1 MVSPVT
7 FPYTQPN
14 ESSITKDNAL
24 KPLRPPPLNL
34 KTGKKFQLPKIKAV
48 RGSVSGADEGTEVPL
63 MIEMSTHRLAA
74 SDALGG
80 KSYEW
85 IDMDVSK
92 SRPWEGDM
100 DRPVSPPRSLRTIID
115 LDSPLG
121 SEDESDISP
130 ISDERPADHS
140 SKVLARFFP
149 ELQSNFA
156 VMAPEGLDTTPKP
169 RTGRSRVE
177 NEIQA
182 RVKSLYHN
190 SGDNLGQVLGSNTPS
205 DVNFLNRL
213 EWSDYSRQ
221 TSMASFGTDVAFQRT
236 NKYRMTTDSSNYS
249 PVQAGVFDETASVRP
264 RASKRMSGAR
274 PAPTRLNSTTSKSS
288 SSNLRDMRNK
298 PLPLAPLVEPI
309 STDPHHDHQ
318 RPSAPHRYSSPQ
330 CTDCT
335 PQHHNVPHS
344 AYASRNRQPHRCQT
358 CGHWDNR
365 HRRGSPNSSEY
376 RLNSRNHQRHVSTWQ
391 QAADEME
398 INLSLDGMKRRLVLE
413 GPLQISRNNG
423 DLVAARPAPLPPSQ
437 KPYSGSNQNTPKKE
451 TRTGSV
457 SSRQDNSEPRKKGHK
472 YNRSKD
478 STDSSKAK
486 TAKAKDEPKSR
497 WGGNSK
503 FNEST
508 KGDLLKLKKSF
519 SISRATFTRKQNP
532 TRSDQHR
539 LSTLSSRSETSVDP
553 QADHANLTDKTR
565 LSMHL
570 SQSDPNLEKIPDEIY
585 NRDDLLLQLP
595 RLQTDNFGFKTL
607 LDQFAPDTQTA
618 AGNPANSKSLSLHTD
633 CLGLTSVY
641 EQLGPAQRSLLANAV
656 QSPWLDDTK
665 DAKEVIPSFTL
676 RQPIVRDEKMVV
688 STSRMRQS
696 AFISTAKASSV
707 YIPPEQVYELAAG
720 PTSPE
725 SIMARRSAT
734 TTQFK
739 VNFPLTE
746 IVDSLVEMIMERI
759 TSLDDLF
766 NFVLVNKRFY
776 RVFKNRELPII
787 KSALYQMSRP
797 AWELR
802 EMSPPWTTEWQHVL
816 DPDSQVPEYTP
827 SLYLD
832 RYAQD
837 IYTLAQLKSMIL
849 MRCAPFM
856 RRDTVRGLAGL
867 DDQRAEEVDNAFWR
881 IWTFCRIFGSG
892 KGRENDLEGQVD
904 WLRGGVKARKAQG
917 SSSSMTEPFGINN
930 VLFEPPEGFAHGNY
944 SGLTPTELYD
954 MTEIWTCLGV
964 LVQPLHAKCIE
975 ARNVGIFNGIDV
987 PENDPVREETVLEEW
1002 TSYVLTLGLS
1012 AVLMVSSL
1020 NPTETTAIT
1029 FERANAVGLTKWEL
1043 TEGQTTRS
1051 SFMKEAVSRVYDD
1064 RERYS
1069 FSLPSGSA
1077 DSPCELPS
1085 NEVMTREEDSERRQ
1099 VFSQEIRVQ
1108 RREGRN
1114 QPCGGDSFAM
1124 ERPMSTYSTI
1134 LHSLG
1139 GSIGRIVHGAP
1150 SVPPVPP
1157 LTFDRSSTST
1167 GSRSPPPPGTP
1178 NYAPGTPQHAPG
1190 TPTHPSGTPNYMLGT
1205 PGQIPTSEP
1214 KTPLLRSPPL
1224 SGSFMPAPLQPQVQ
1238 DPVDRAISHMVNELG
1253 FFEDDVKWALKI
1265 TDSGEGINVEAAEQ
1279 LLQQQKKKADRNPFV
1294 ARGRNNNGKNPLLM
1308 SVMKQQGAQES
1319 GWRWA

>member
-7 FPYTQPN
+7 FPYTRPSEN
-14 ESSITKDNAL
+14 SITKNKAL

-34 KTGKKFQLPKIKAV
+34 RTEKKYQLPRIKAV

-63 MIEMSTHRLAA
+63 MIELAA
-74 SDALGG
+74 HRPSAPDALGG
-80 KSYEW
+80 NSYEW

-92 SRPWEGDM
+92 SRPWEGDGE
-100 DRPVSPPRSLRTIID
+100 RPVSPPRSLRTIID
-115 LDSPLG
+115 LDSPLA
-121 SEDESDISP
+121 SDDESDISP

-156 VMAPEGLDTTPKP
+156 VMAPEGLDTTSKPTSKPK
-169 RTGRSRVE
+169 TGRSRVE

-205 DVNFLNRL
+205 DENYLNRP
-213 EWSDYSRQ
+213 ESSDYSRQ
-221 TSMASFGTDVAFQRT
+221 TSMASFGDGPFQRK

-249 PVQAGVFDETASVRP
+249 PVQAGVFDETP
-264 RASKRMSGAR
+264 RSSKRMSGVR
-274 PAPTRLNSTTSKSS
+274 PAPTRLNTMSSKTSN
-288 SSNLRDMRNK
+288 SNLRDMRNK
-298 PLPLAPLVEPI
+298 PLPLAPLIEPI
-309 STDPHHDHQ
+309 STDSHHDHQ
-318 RPSAPHRYSSPQ
+318 QSSAPHHHSSAQ

-358 CGHWDNR
+358 CGHCDNR
-365 HRRGSPNSSEY
+365 HRRGSLNPPEY
-376 RLNSRNHQRHVSTWQ
+376 HQNSRNHQRHVSTWQ

-398 INLSLDGMKRRLVLE
+398 IELSLDGMKRRLVLE

-423 DLVAARPAPLPPSQ
+423 ELVAARPAPMPPSL
-437 KPYSGSNQNTPKKE
+437 KPYSESTKKA

-457 SSRQDNSEPRKKGHK
+457 NSRRDISGSSKKGHK
-472 YNRSKD
+472 YSRSKD
-478 STDSSKAK
+478 STDSNKAK
-486 TAKAKDEPKSR
+486 PSKAKDESKSR
-497 WGGNSK
+497 WGGNSRS
-503 FNEST
+503 NDGT

-519 SISRATFTRKQNP
+519 SISRATFTRKQNQ

-553 QADHANLTDKTR
+553 QADHASPTDKTR
-565 LSMHL
+565 LSLHL
-570 SQSDPNLEKIPDEIY
+570 SQSDPNLEKVLDEDDPLSHK
-585 NRDDLLLQLP
+585 RDDLLLQLP

-607 LDQFAPDTQTA
+607 LDQFAPDAQTA
-618 AGNPANSKSLSLHTD
+618 LDNPANSKTSSLQTESL
-633 CLGLTSVY
+633 GFTSVY
-641 EQLGPAQRSLLANAV
+641 EQLIPTQRPLLTDQV
-656 QSPWLDDTK
+656 QSPWLDDTR
-665 DAKEVIPSFTL
+665 DAKEVIPSFTIRRPL
-676 RQPIVRDEKMVV
+676 VVRDEKMVV
-688 STSRMRQS
+688 TTNRMRQS

-707 YIPPEQVYELAAG
+707 YFPPEEVYELAAG

-725 SIMARRSAT
+725 SLMPKRSAT
-734 TTQFK
+734 AAQFQ
-739 VNFPLTE
+739 VNFPLAE
-746 IVDSLVEMIMERI
+746 IGDSILEMIMERI

-867 DDQRAEEVDNAFWR
+867 DEQRAEEVDNAFWR

-944 SGLTPTELYD
+944 NGLTPTELYD

-975 ARNVGIFNGIDV
+975 ARNVGIFKGIDV

-1020 NPTETTAIT
+1020 NPSETTAIT
-1029 FERANAVGLTKWEL
+1029 FERANAVGLTKWEM
-1043 TEGQTTRS
+1043 TEGQNTRS

-1064 RERYS
+1064 RGRYS

-1085 NEVMTREEDSERRQ
+1085 NEVTTREEDSERRQ

-1114 QPCGGDSFAM
+1114 QSHGGDSFAM

-1139 GSIGRIVHGAP
+1139 GSIGRIVNGAP

-1190 TPTHPSGTPNYMLGT
+1190 TPTHTPNYMLGT
-1205 PGQIPTSEP
+1205 PGQVPTSEP
-1214 KTPLLRSPPL
+1214 KTPLLRSPPH
-1224 SGSFMPAPLQPQVQ
+1224 SGSFMPAPLQLQPQVQ
-1238 DPVDRAISHMVNELG
+1238 DPVDRAISRMVNELG

-1265 TDSGEGINVEAAEQ
+1265 TDTGEGINVQAAEQ
-1279 LLQQQKKKADRNPFV
+1279 LLHQQKKKSDRNPFV
-1294 ARGRNNNGKNPLLM
+1294 TRGRNNNGKNPLLM
-1308 SVMKQQGAQES
+1308 SVMKQQGTQES

>member
-1 MVSPVT
+1 MVSPAT
-7 FPYTQPN
+7 FQYNQPI
-14 ESSITKDNAL
+14 EDSLTKDKVL

-34 KTGKKFQLPKIKAV
+34 KTEKKFLSPRIKAV
-48 RGSVSGADEGTEVPL
+48 RGSISGADEGTEVPL
-63 MIEMSTHRLAA
+63 MIELAGHRPTA
-74 SDALGG
+74 SDTSRG
-80 KSYEW
+80 KPYEW

-92 SRPWEGDM
+92 TRPWDGDA
-100 DRPVSPPRSLRTIID
+100 DNRPVSPPRSLRTIID

-121 SEDESDISP
+121 SDDESDISP

-140 SKVLARFFP
+140 S
-149 ELQSNFA
+149 
-156 VMAPEGLDTTPKP
+156 LDTTSKPKP

-182 RVKSLYHN
+182 RVQSLYHN
-190 SGDNLGQVLGSNTPS
+190 SGDNLGQALGSGTHLDESYLNTPGS
-205 DVNFLNRL
+205 
-213 EWSDYSRQ
+213 SDYSRQ
-221 TSMASFGTDVAFQRT
+221 TSMASFGLDDGFQRT
-236 NKYRMTTDSSNYS
+236 NRYRVTTDSSNYS
-249 PVQAGVFDETASVRP
+249 PVRAGVFDETP
-264 RASKRMSGAR
+264 RASKRLSMTGAK
-274 PAPTRLNSTTSKSS
+274 PTPTRFNSSASKM
-288 SSNLRDMRNK
+288 SNFRDMRNK
-298 PLPLAPLVEPI
+298 PLPLAPLVEP
-309 STDPHHDHQ
+309 SSNNSHPDHQQPPDPHRHSTPD
-318 RPSAPHRYSSPQ
+318 

-335 PQHHNVPHS
+335 TQHPNIPHS
-344 AYASRNRQPHRCQT
+344 AYSSRNHQPQRCHT
-358 CGHWDNR
+358 CGHRENR
-365 HRRGSPNSSEY
+365 HRRGGSNSPEN
-376 RLNSRNHQRHVSTWQ
+376 RRNSRHQRHLSTWQ

-398 INLSLDGMKRRLVLE
+398 IELSLDGTKRRLVLE

-437 KPYSGSNQNTPKKE
+437 KPYSESNQSLPLRTN

-457 SSRQDNSEPRKKGHK
+457 SSRKDNSGSRKKSHK
-472 YNRSKD
+472 YSRSKD
-478 STDSSKAK
+478 SIESNKGK
-486 TAKAKDEPKSR
+486 TQKAKDEPKSR

-503 FNEST
+503 SNEGT
-508 KGDLLKLKKSF
+508 KGDLSKLKKSF

-539 LSTLSSRSETSVDP
+539 LSTLSSRSETSVVDP
-553 QADHANLTDKTR
+553 QADLPNSNDKTR
-565 LSMHL
+565 LSRHL
-570 SQSDPNLEKIPDEIY
+570 SQSDPSLEKVVIEDDPFCHK
-585 NRDDLLLQLP
+585 RDDLLLQLP

-607 LDQFAPDTQTA
+607 LDQFAPDPQAATA
-618 AGNPANSKSLSLHTD
+618 NPANNKSSSLQTD
-633 CLGLTSVY
+633 SLGFTSVF
-641 EQLGPAQRSLLANAV
+641 EQLAPSQR
-656 QSPWLDDTK
+656 
-665 DAKEVIPSFTL
+665 DAKEVCPSFTI
-676 RQPIVRDEKMVV
+676 RRPIRDEKMVV
-688 STSRMRQS
+688 TTNRMRQS
-696 AFISTAKASSV
+696 AFISTSKASTSSL
-707 YIPPEQVYELAAG
+707 YFPPEQVYELAAG

-725 SIMARRSAT
+725 SIMMSQKSAT
-734 TTQFK
+734 AVHFK
-739 VNFPLTE
+739 ANFPSAGLE
-746 IVDSLVEMIMERI
+746 DPIVQMIMERI
-759 TSLDDLF
+759 NSLDDLF

-776 RVFKNRELPII
+776 RVFKRRELPII

-802 EMSPPWTTEWQHVL
+802 EMSPPWTTEWQLTL

-904 WLRGGVKARKAQG
+904 WLRGGPKARTNQG

-944 SGLTPTELYD
+944 NGLSPTELYD

-975 ARNVGIFNGIDV
+975 ARNVGIFKGIDV
-987 PENDPVREETVLEEW
+987 PEDDHIREETVLEEW

-1029 FERANAVGLTKWEL
+1029 FERANAVGLTKWDL

-1051 SFMKEAVSRVYDD
+1051 SFMKEAVSRVYED

-1069 FSLPSGSA
+1069 FCLPSGSA

-1085 NEVMTREEDSERRQ
+1085 NEVTTRGEDSERRQ

-1108 RREGRN
+1108 RREGRHQSN
-1114 QPCGGDSFAM
+1114 GGDSFAT

-1139 GSIGRIVHGAP
+1139 GSLRRIVHESP
-1150 SVPPVPP
+1150 PVPPVPP

-1190 TPTHPSGTPNYMLGT
+1190 TPTQSSNGPNYM
-1205 PGQIPTSEP
+1205 
-1214 KTPLLRSPPL
+1214 
-1224 SGSFMPAPLQPQVQ
+1224 MAPLQPQVQ
-1238 DPVDRAISHMVNELG
+1238 DPVDRAISRMVNELG

-1265 TDSGEGINVEAAEQ
+1265 TDTGEGINVQAAEQ
-1279 LLQQQKKKADRNPFV
+1279 LLQQQKKAGRNPFMP
-1294 ARGRNNNGKNPLLM
+1294 RGRNANGKNPLLM
-1308 SVMKQQGAQES
+1308 SVMKQQGTQDS